1 MKKIGPEV
9 EEIPLPPPVMLGPTE
24 NKKKKNRE
32 KKKKKKKKKKKHD
45 SNMPQAVGRN
55 RRKKEIKF

>member
-1 MKKIGPEV
+1 
-9 EEIPLPPPVMLGPTE
+9 MLGPTE